1 MTTGIVQVEPKH
13 AGAFM
18 VSEAPGR
25 QSRDRFV
32 VALNQ
37 SLAAG
42 QAVGKTAVIAQV
54 TSSAVA
60 DASNTGNGVITL
72 DAAAPVAAGAK
83 NGVYRAVNELVAT
96 NSGEFVVFDPDGIEI
111 GRVAV
116 GATFNNQIKYVIA
129 DGATDFAIGDAFS
142 ITVGIEDTDY
152 QIAAYNPAGGDG
164 SQRVAG
170 ILWEGVTTDGVNLG
184 VGVVIVRAAEVRG
197 VDLVWSAGITAIQR
211 ADAIRQLEKLGII
224 VR

>member
-25 QSRDRFV
+25 LSRDRFV

-42 QAVGKTAVIAQV
+42 QVVGKTAIIAQV

-60 DASNTGNGVITL
+60 DSTNTGNGVITL
-72 DAAAPVAAGAK
+72 DAAAPIAAGAK
-83 NGVYRAVNELVAT
+83 NGVYRAVNELVAA
-96 NSGEFVVFDPDGIEI
+96 NSGEFVVYDPDGIEI

-116 GATFNNQIKYVIA
+116 AATFNNQIKFVIA

-142 ITVGIEDTDY
+142 ITVGIEETDY
-152 QIAAYNPAGGDG
+152 QVAAYNPAGIDG

-170 ILWEGVTTDGVNLG
+170 ILWEGITTDGTNLG
-184 VGVVIVRAAEVRG
+184 AGVVITRGAEVRG
-197 VDLVWSAGITAIQR
+197 VDLVWPPGITAIQR
-211 ADAIRQLEKLGII
+211 ADAIRQLEKLGFI